1 MRRYAVI
8 LCDGMADR
16 PLDVFGGKTPMAVA
30 DKPNMDRLA
39 ALGRVG
45 RMNTLYPQLPYG
57 SDVANLSILGS
68 DPRTCY
74 TGRSPVEALGLGISL
89 EDSDMVF
96 RMNLINIGGSEVFED
111 CTIVDHSADKI
122 TTEEA
127 AELVEALREHF
138 ENEKVKIHLGVSYRH
153 CFILK
158 DSKSW
163 SGDLTP
169 PHDVLGDRVGDHM
182 PAGDLAAEFADMM
195 KKAWKLLSD
204 HPVNRAREAKGLRPA
219 NCLWLWGAGGKPAYV
234 PFKERYGV
242 EKGMM
247 ITAVPLIMGLG
258 AGLGLDYCTVEGA
271 TGDYYTN
278 YAGKAAAAIDAL
290 EKGYQFVFIHVEA
303 PDECGHDGDAELK
316 KASVEQIDRHI
327 VGPVEAWLK
336 ASGEPYRVLITPDH
350 ATPIAV
356 RTHTGEDIPF
366 VLYDSELDVPCDVH
380 EFTEAACEKSGLY
393 YPDGYK
399 LMADFI
405 G

>member
-16 PLDVFGGKTPMAVA
+16 PLDVFGGKTPMAAA

-39 ALGRVG
+39 INGQVG
-45 RMNTLYPQLPYG
+45 RMNTLYPELPFG

-74 TGRSPVEALGLGISL
+74 TGRSPVEALGLGIAL
-89 EDSDMVF
+89 DDSDMVF
-96 RMNLINIGGSEVFED
+96 RMNLINIGGSDVFED
-111 CTIVDHSADKI
+111 CKIVDHSADKI

-127 AELVEALREHF
+127 EELVNALKEHF
-138 ENEKVKIHLGVSYRH
+138 ENDGVKIHLGVSYRH

-158 DSKSW
+158 NSKNW
-163 SGDLTP
+163 KGDLTP

-182 PAGDLAAEFADMM
+182 PTGDLAEEFADMM
-195 KKAWKLLSD
+195 KKAWKILSE
-204 HPVNRAREAKGLRPA
+204 HPVNLARVEKGLRPA
-219 NCLWLWGAGGKPAYV
+219 NCLWLWGAGGKPKYV
-234 PFKERYGV
+234 PFKDCYGV

-278 YAGKAAAAIDAL
+278 YEGKASAAIDAF
-290 EKGYQFVFIHVEA
+290 ENGYQFVFIHVEA

-316 KASVEQIDRHI
+316 KASIEQIDRHI
-327 VGPVEAWLK
+327 VGPVAEFLEK
-336 ASGEPYRVLITPDH
+336 TGEPYRILITPDH
-350 ATPIAV
+350 ATPIVV
-356 RTHTGEDIPF
+356 RTHTGEEIPF
-366 VLYDSELDVPCDVH
+366 VLFDSEKCGEDGVH
-380 EFTEAACEKSGLY
+380 EFTEAAAIDAKLF

>member
-1 MRRYAVI
+1 MRKYAVI

-16 PLDVFGGKTPMAVA
+16 PLEIFGGKTPMEAA

-39 ALGRVG
+39 SLGLVG
-45 RMNTLYPQLPYG
+45 KMNTLYPQLPYG

-74 TGRSPVEALGLGISL
+74 TGRSPVEALGLGIAL
-89 EDSDMVF
+89 DDSDMVF
-96 RMNLINIGGSEVFED
+96 RMNLINIGGAEEFED

-127 AELVEALREHF
+127 DELVKALKEHF
-138 ENEKVKIHLGVSYRH
+138 ETDSVRIHTGISYRH

-158 DSKSW
+158 NSKEW

-182 PAGDLAAEFADMM
+182 PKGDLAEEFADMM
-195 KKAWKLLSD
+195 KKAWKILSG
-204 HPVNRAREAKGLRPA
+204 HPVNLARVEKGLRPA
-219 NCLWLWGAGGKPAYV
+219 NCLWLWGAGGKPNYV
-234 PFKERYGV
+234 PFKECYGV

-278 YAGKAAAAIDAL
+278 YAGKAAAAIDAFK
-290 EKGYQFVFIHVEA
+290 KGYQFVFVHVEA

-316 KASVEQIDRHI
+316 KASIEQIDKHI
-327 VGPVEAWLK
+327 VGPIARCLEEM
-336 ASGEPYRVLITPDH
+336 GEPYRVLITPDH
-350 ATPIAV
+350 ATPIVV

-366 VLYDSELDVPCDVH
+366 VLYDSEKSAPEGVH
-380 EFTEAACEKSGLY
+380 EFSEAAAANANLY

>member
-16 PLDVFGGKTPMAVA
+16 PLEIFGGLTPMAA
-30 DKPNMDRLA
+30 AEKPNMDELA
-39 ALGRVG
+39 SRGVVG
-45 RMNTLYPQLPYG
+45 RINTLYPHLPYG
-57 SDVANLSILGS
+57 SDVANLSVLGS

-74 TGRSPVEALGLGISL
+74 TGRSPVEALGLGIEL
-89 EDSDMVF
+89 DASDMVF
-96 RMNLINIGGSEVFED
+96 RMNLINIGGAEDFED

-127 AELVEALREHF
+127 AELVNALKAEF
-138 ENEKVKIHLGVSYRH
+138 ENDGVKIHLGISYRH

-158 DSKSW
+158 NSAGW

-182 PAGDLAAEFADMM
+182 PKGDLAAEFADMM
-195 KKAWKLLSD
+195 KKAWKLLSN
-204 HPVNRAREAKGLRPA
+204 HPVNLARVARGLRPA
-219 NCLWLWGAGGKPAYV
+219 NCLWLWGAGGKPEYV

-258 AGLGLDYCTVEGA
+258 AGLGLDYCTVDGA

-278 YAGKAAAAIDAL
+278 YAGKASAAIDAL
-290 EKGYQFVFIHVEA
+290 KNGYQFVFIHVEA

-327 VGPVEAWLK
+327 VGPVKEYLART
-336 ASGEPYRVLITPDH
+336 GEPYRMLITPDH

-366 VLYDSELDVPCDVH
+366 VLYDSEKEAPEGIH
-380 EFTEAACEKSGLY
+380 QFTEAAVEGSALY

>member
-16 PLDVFGGKTPMAVA
+16 PLDVFGGKTPMSAA

-39 ALGRVG
+39 LEGQVG
-45 RMNTLYPQLPYG
+45 RMNTLYPELPFG

-74 TGRSPVEALGLGISL
+74 TGRSPVEALGLGIGL
-89 EDSDMVF
+89 DDSDMVF
-96 RMNLINIGGSEVFED
+96 RMNLINIGGSDVFED

-127 AELVEALREHF
+127 EELVNALKEHF
-138 ENEKVKIHLGVSYRH
+138 ENESVKIHLGVSYRH

-158 DSKSW
+158 NSKNW
-163 SGDLTP
+163 TGDLTP

-182 PAGDLAAEFADMM
+182 PTGDLAEEFADMM
-195 KKAWKLLSD
+195 KKAWKILSE
-204 HPVNRAREAKGLRPA
+204 HPVNLARVEKGLRPA
-219 NCLWLWGAGGKPAYV
+219 NCLWLWGAGGKPSYV

-278 YAGKAAAAIDAL
+278 YEGKANAAIDAFNN
-290 EKGYQFVFIHVEA
+290 GYQFVFVHVEA

-316 KASVEQIDRHI
+316 KASIEQIDRLI
-327 VGPVEAWLK
+327 VGPVAKCLEK
-336 ASGEPYRVLITPDH
+336 TGEPYRILITPDH
-350 ATPIAV
+350 ATPIVV

-366 VLYDSELDVPCDVH
+366 VYYDSEKSAPEGVH
-380 EFTEAACEKSGLY
+380 EFTEEACAKSELY

-399 LMADFI
+399 FMADFI

>member
-1 MRRYAVI
+1 MRKYAVI

-16 PLDVFGGKTPMAVA
+16 PLEIFGGKTPMEAA

-39 ALGRVG
+39 SLGLVG
-45 RMNTLYPQLPYG
+45 KMNTLYPQLPYG

-74 TGRSPVEALGLGISL
+74 TGRSPVEALGLGIAL
-89 EDSDMVF
+89 DDSDMVF
-96 RMNLINIGGSEVFED
+96 RMNLINIGGAEEFED

-127 AELVEALREHF
+127 DELVKALKEHF
-138 ENEKVKIHLGVSYRH
+138 ETDSVRIHTGISYRH

-158 DSKSW
+158 NSKEW

-182 PAGDLAAEFADMM
+182 PKGDLAEEFADMM
-195 KKAWKLLSD
+195 KKAWKILSG
-204 HPVNRAREAKGLRPA
+204 HPVNLARVEKGLRPA
-219 NCLWLWGAGGKPAYV
+219 NCLWLWGAGGKPNYV
-234 PFKERYGV
+234 PFKECYGV

-278 YAGKAAAAIDAL
+278 YAGKGQAAIKAFAD
-290 EKGYQFVFIHVEA
+290 GHDFVYVHVEA
-303 PDECGHDGDAELK
+303 PDECGHQGEAEQK
-316 KASVEQIDRHI
+316 VDSIGKIDRE
-327 VGPVEAWLK
+327 VLAPVLDYLR
-336 ASGEPYRVLITPDH
+336 S
-350 ATPIAV
+350 
-356 RTHTGEDIPF
+356 TGEDFKILCLPDHPTPIEIRTHSPEPVPF
-366 VLYDSELDVPCDVH
+366 FLYDSRE
-380 EFTEAACEKSGLY
+380 EKNGTKFTEACCAAMDDYVPVGSELLGDVIEK
-393 YPDGYK
+393 
-399 LMADFI
+399 
-405 G
+405 